1 MKYLIGAIIG
11 ALIVQLWIVCPVGAD
26 KTPEKP
32 PSPSRGSDRR
42 DAP

>member
-1 MKYLIGAIIG
+1 MKYLIVAML
-11 ALIVQLWIVCPVGAD
+11 ALIFQPLIVLPSGAD
-26 KTPEKP
+26 KAPDKP

>member
-1 MKYLIGAIIG
+1 MKYLIGVML
-11 ALIVQLWIVCPVGAD
+11 ALILQGLIIFSARAD
-26 KTPEKP
+26 KAPDKP